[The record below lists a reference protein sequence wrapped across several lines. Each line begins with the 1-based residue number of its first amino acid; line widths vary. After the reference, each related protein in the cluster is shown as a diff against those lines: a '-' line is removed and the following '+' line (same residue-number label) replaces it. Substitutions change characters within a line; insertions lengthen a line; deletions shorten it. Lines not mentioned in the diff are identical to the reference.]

1 MIEKL
6 LNNNYFGYIVGT
18 IVTVI
23 AYLLVGL
30 FGKTANIWAISG
42 LIGVLVNTIG
52 YGFCYYKFDKA
63 PNIQVL
69 YSGITGSI
77 LTALLLLI

>member
-18 IVTVI
+18 VATVI

-42 LIGVLVNTIG
+42 LIGVLIDTIG
-52 YGFCYYKFDKA
+52 FGFCYYKLDT
-63 PNIQVL
+63 NIQVF